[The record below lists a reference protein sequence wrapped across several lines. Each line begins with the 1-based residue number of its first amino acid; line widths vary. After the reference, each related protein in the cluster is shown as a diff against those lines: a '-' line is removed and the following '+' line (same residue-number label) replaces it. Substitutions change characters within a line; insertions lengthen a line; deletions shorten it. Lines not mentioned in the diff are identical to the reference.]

1 MILVRFG
8 VVAAAGACFL
18 LLAAFLL
25 QHLGTSLIEADEAA
39 HYVNALMIGDW
50 IAAGLP
56 HPLHYA
62 QDYYAHFPRVSI
74 GHWPPAW
81 YMLEAPAFA
90 LLRPSPAAIVIFTTM
105 VGGCNAALVDW
116 ALCRAGHRRIAP
128 VAALTYLLLP
138 LTLEQTG
145 YILLDQPLTLACG
158 LSAMAWWWAVRRP
171 GLLRYLLFAFSA
183 ALALMI
189 KGNGAMML
197 ALPLI
202 HIALT
207 RRWVLLAN
215 WRLWVA
221 AIVGLLL
228 VAPWYW
234 VTFQISKGGFNYEP
248 GPAYAWMALV
258 FAKTVLIDNLTPMG
272 AGLTSGGLLLLI
284 FHRHAVVASDRE
296 KDITILSGAM
306 ALACLLIFLT
316 IPVSLVSRYLAP
328 MLPWLVVLIT
338 LLILQ
343 LWRQP
348 SRAGRLM
355 AGACAT
361 FFLANAFWPDK
372 DIPLKVDIGGKA
384 IAERIAARPGLWMV
398 DGRATGEGGVIASAA
413 YRDGGA
419 MQSWTL
425 RATQWLSSSDFMGR
439 GYVQTI
445 RDPAEVRALLDRL
458 GVVGVISVREHH
470 KPAYPHSSLLTRS
483 IDRQAFTVEKHG
495 FLRGDGHYLIAV
507 RRGAIVPHPELIETK
522 SNNVRALSASV
533 D

>member
-8 VVAAAGACFL
+8 VVAAAGACLL

-90 LLRPSPAAIVIFTTM
+90 LLRPSPAAVVIFTTM

-116 ALCRAGHRRIAP
+116 ALCRAGHPRIALP
-128 VAALTYLLLP
+128 AALAYLLLP

-189 KGNGAMML
+189 KGNGVMML

-207 RRWVLLAN
+207 RRWALLAN

-248 GPAYAWMALV
+248 GPAYAWMALS
-258 FAKTVLIDNLTPMG
+258 FATSVLSDNLTPIG
-272 AGLTSGGLLLLI
+272 IVVGLAAMVML
-284 FHRHAVVASDRE
+284 VVLPRRIGTNDRE
-296 KDITILSGAM
+296 NDVAKLSIAM
-306 ALACLLIFLT
+306 ILACLLIFLA

-328 MLPWLVVLIT
+328 MMPWLVALIT
-338 LLILQ
+338 LLLLRLWHRPETLLRAATAGSAAILLGNA
-343 LWRQP
+343 LWLD
-348 SRAGRLM
+348 SH
-355 AGACAT
+355 
-361 FFLANAFWPDK
+361 
-372 DIPLKVDIGGKA
+372 IPLKVDIGGKA

-470 KPAYPHSSLLTRS
+470 KPAYPHSRLLTRS
-483 IDRQAFTVEKHG
+483 IDRQAFTVEKHA